1 MAKLK
6 INELQVTGTELFA
19 DAETFLND
27 LTDEELKGA
36 VGGQLLYTT
45 TIIGPISPILIPPY
59 IPTIITIPYSPVI
72 L

>member
-6 INELQVTGTELFA
+6 INELQVTGAELFA

-27 LTDEELKGA
+27 LSEDELKGA
-36 VGGQLLYTT
+36 MGGRVIYPYTT
-45 TIIGPISPILIPPY
+45 LPYQATYSPLS
-59 IPTIITIPYSPVI
+59 PYSPVI